1 MTENKDILGKLLN
14 GKTTAGGVLVILVMM
29 GLSNLGVVGRGT
41 AATPA
46 DLRVIL
52 EPMSVKMYE
61 RTEQFQKTQLEI
73 ISNQREI
80 ISLLQERSPLFEN
93 LIVTQ
98 RMMLDE
104 IKEMRRN
111 RP

>member
-1 MTENKDILGKLLN
+1 MAENKDVLGKLLN
-14 GKTTAGGVLVILVMM
+14 GKTTAGGVLTILVIL
-29 GLSNLGVVGRGT
+29 GLNSLGVGGHT
-41 AATPA
+41 SATPS

-52 EPMSVKMYE
+52 EPMTTKMYE
-61 RTEQFQKTQLEI
+61 RSEQFQQTQLEI
-73 ISNQREI
+73 IANQKEI